1 MDKKQSVITNFI
13 WRFME
18 RGGTYVMN
26 FIVSVVLARLLDPSL
41 YGTVALVTAI
51 TTILQVFVDSGMANS
66 LIQKKDTDDLDYS
79 SVFYFNLAFC
89 LLLYAG
95 LFFCAPWISRLYR
108 IPELTPIVRVLGLT
122 IVVSGVKNVQ
132 QAYVA
137 KTMQFR
143 RFFFA
148 TLGGTVFSA
157 VVGITLAYLGYGV
170 WALVFQQLLNVTVNT
185 AILWLTVGWKP
196 KRMFSWKRLGG
207 LISYG
212 WKLLVSQLL
221 DTAYLK
227 LYQFIIGLRYST
239 ADLAFYNRG
248 DQFPNLIMENTSASL
263 DSVLLPVLSSEQ
275 DDRVRVREM
284 TRRAVKVSTFVL
296 MPLMAGLAACAEPL
310 VRFLLTEKWL
320 PCVPYMQLFCLNY
333 AFWPVHTANLNAIKA
348 VGRSDIFLKL
358 EIIKKVLETGILLV
372 TMRYGVMAIT
382 LGLLASGF
390 ASIVINAW
398 PNRRL
403 LDLPFTRQLLDVL
416 PALLLSLGMAAAIW
430 PVTLLGLPDAVRL
443 LIMVPAGVLIYVGVS
458 ALLKLD
464 SFTYVLEIAKRLLRR
479 GKTAEKFLREA
490 LDSMLGQQTDFP
502 FEVLVSDDV
511 STDSTRDI
519 IRAYEAKYPDVLRPF
534 YLTENLYSQGR
545 DVYYEVFFPNARGK
559 YTAFCEG
566 DDCWTDPTKL
576 QRQVDFLEAH
586 PDYTA
591 CVHNTELVKYDGARA
606 DDAHAWHTSS
616 LLARTDLLADP
627 PDFYTVAAD
636 AGFGDFPYALWLRLN
651 GKIRFLA
658 RFMSR
663 YRLSSNADS
672 WSADLEKQTTRR
684 TRFQRGVIAMLT
696 VFRGHVT
703 DETLL
708 KLTDEWMRRWNFQLL
723 YTLGRDRELRQEPY
737 RAILREKPLSFRV
750 KNLVKCAFPALHRL
764 YRKRQG
770 YNE

>member
-1 MDKKQSVITNFI
+1 M
-13 WRFME
+13 
-18 RGGTYVMN
+18 
-26 FIVSVVLARLLDPSL
+26 
-41 YGTVALVTAI
+41 
-51 TTILQVFVDSGMANS
+51 
-66 LIQKKDTDDLDYS
+66 
-79 SVFYFNLAFC
+79 
-89 LLLYAG
+89 
-95 LFFCAPWISRLYR
+95 
-108 IPELTPIVRVLGLT
+108 RVLGLT

-196 KRMFSWKRLGG
+196 KRMFSWKRLKG
-207 LISYG
+207 LIAYG

-416 PALLLSLGMAAAIW
+416 PALLLSLGHGRLRLAHPAAGAVGLCDAAD
-430 PVTLLGLPDAVRL
+430 PGSAGRRGLRGRLGGAEAGELPLPAGGHRQTAAPESRHGERRDGMNKP
-443 LIMVPAGVLIYVGVS
+443 IMVSVLCTAYNHEKPICARPWTAWS
-458 ALLKLD
+458 ASRRILP
-464 SFTYVLEIAKRLLRR
+464 LR
-479 GKTAEKFLREA
+479 
-490 LDSMLGQQTDFP
+490 
-502 FEVLVSDDV
+502 
-511 STDSTRDI
+511 
-519 IRAYEAKYPDVLRPF
+519 
-534 YLTENLYSQGR
+534 
-545 DVYYEVFFPNARGK
+545 
-559 YTAFCEG
+559 
-566 DDCWTDPTKL
+566 
-576 QRQVDFLEAH
+576 
-586 PDYTA
+586 
-591 CVHNTELVKYDGARA
+591 
-606 DDAHAWHTSS
+606 
-616 LLARTDLLADP
+616 
-627 PDFYTVAAD
+627 
-636 AGFGDFPYALWLRLN
+636 
-651 GKIRFLA
+651 
-658 RFMSR
+658 
-663 YRLSSNADS
+663 S
-672 WSADLEKQTTRR
+672 WSATTSPPTIPPTSSGSTRR
-684 TRFQRGVIAMLT
+684 STPTRYA
-696 VFRGHVT
+696 
-703 DETLL
+703 
-708 KLTDEWMRRWNFQLL
+708 
-723 YTLGRDRELRQEPY
+723 
-737 RAILREKPLSFRV
+737 
-750 KNLVKCAFPALHRL
+750 AFT
-764 YRKRQG
+764 
-770 YNE
+770 

>member
-212 WKLLVSQLL
+212 WKLLISQLL

-403 LDLPFTRQLLDVL
+403 LDLPLSRQLLDVL

-479 GKTAEKFLREA
+479 GKTAEGGE
-490 LDSMLGQQTDFP
+490 
-502 FEVLVSDDV
+502 
-511 STDSTRDI
+511 
-519 IRAYEAKYPDVLRPF
+519 
-534 YLTENLYSQGR
+534 
-545 DVYYEVFFPNARGK
+545 
-559 YTAFCEG
+559 TA
-566 DDCWTDPTKL
+566 
-576 QRQVDFLEAH
+576 
-586 PDYTA
+586 
-591 CVHNTELVKYDGARA
+591 
-606 DDAHAWHTSS
+606 
-616 LLARTDLLADP
+616 
-627 PDFYTVAAD
+627 
-636 AGFGDFPYALWLRLN
+636 
-651 GKIRFLA
+651 
-658 RFMSR
+658 
-663 YRLSSNADS
+663 
-672 WSADLEKQTTRR
+672 
-684 TRFQRGVIAMLT
+684 
-696 VFRGHVT
+696 
-703 DETLL
+703 
-708 KLTDEWMRRWNFQLL
+708 
-723 YTLGRDRELRQEPY
+723 
-737 RAILREKPLSFRV
+737 
-750 KNLVKCAFPALHRL
+750 
-764 YRKRQG
+764 
-770 YNE
+770 